1 MQTKDNLGSN
11 DSLRHELGGGG
22 FLAAKD
28 HVQTENACRDFL
40 LAAIVR
46 RLRRVKMWSQKSYI
60 DHYWL
65 VVWNMNFIFP
75 IILGISSSQL
85 TKSYFSEVGQPP
97 TRHDVHIFLA
107 YQTY

>member
-28 HVQTENACRDFL
+28 HVQTENGCRDFL

-60 DHYWL
+60 DRYWL
-65 VVWNMNFIFP
+65 VVWNMNFIFSHRIGNF
-75 IILGISSSQL
+75 IIP
-85 TKSYFSEVGQPP
+85 TDEV
-97 TRHDVHIFLA
+97 IFFRGRSTTN
-107 YQTY
+107 QT